1 MLRGTLESLTPQ
13 PGGTLASDNVASTW
27 SLPFQQPTHG
37 RVSSFVRWEAQL
49 MSLVKQL
56 FMCNLKHGN
65 FFNKQTCIFFP
76 SVRHRILC
84 SRHIISLHLFFFFK
98 DCIYFWREEKGGR
111 KRERNINVCLP
122 LVCPLLGTWPVT
134 QACALTGN
142 RTGDPLVYRL
152 ALNPLSHSRQG
163 LTSSLIE

>member
-27 SLPFQQPTHG
+27 SLPFRQPTHG

-84 SRHIISLHLFFFFK
+84 SRHIISLHLFFFLKIVF
-98 DCIYFWREEKGGR
+98 IFGERRREGERGR
-111 KRERNINVCLP
+111 ETSMCVCL
-122 LVCPLLGTWPVT
+122 W
-134 QACALTGN
+134 CAPYWGP
-142 RTGDPLVYRL
+142 GPQ
-152 ALNPLSHSRQG
+152 PSHVP
-163 LTSSLIE
+163 

>member
-27 SLPFQQPTHG
+27 SLPFRQPTHG

-84 SRHIISLHLFFFFK
+84 SRHIISLHLFCFYRLYLFLERGEG
-98 DCIYFWREEKGGR
+98 REKEGEKHQCVFASR
-111 KRERNINVCLP
+111 VP
-122 LVCPLLGTWPVT
+122 P
-134 QACALTGN
+134 
-142 RTGDPLVYRL
+142 TGDL
-152 ALNPLSHSRQG
+152 ACNPGMCPDWESNWRPFG
-163 LTSSLIE
+163 LQAGTQSTEPQQTGPHFIFN